1 MSRPRTGM
9 STSGGHATLTKDAMS
24 ELASVMEL
32 MRYDSEPDVS
42 GEAITGLIAFLES
55 CRGNDIEVTYQI
67 GSRDPE
73 TCNLFNLKQR
83 VLPSLSGT
91 FAQDIRII
99 SIKANDKISTKMK
112 LWDEFLGNSVVN
124 LVLPVAVFSV
134 LGQYDPEAVKAIVD
148 FLGPQLPKWLPAANV
163 AWSGILTLMVDG
175 GQRCCKKDYGKKD
188 NRVHTPFPF
197 LHYLTRSEA
206 FLVVVIGVTFQ
217 TWKACLADTN
227 PDAPV
232 EGVLNT
238 IYNDELLSFFGQLLA
253 ARAFKSVDR
262 YFNHAISNAAVSVA
276 STAWEYA
283 SWAATSAAGACCGL
297 FGSSYCQATDADESE
312 GFLYG
317 TRGEYGTQSP
327 A

>member
-1 MSRPRTGM
+1 MPRRTGA
-9 STSGGHATLTKDAMS
+9 STSEGVATLSKDAMS
-24 ELASVMEL
+24 ELASVME
-32 MRYDSEPDVS
+32 MIRYDGEPEVS
-42 GEAITGLIAFLES
+42 GEAITGLIEFLKDG
-55 CRGNDIEVTYQI
+55 RGNDIQVTYQV
-67 GSRDPE
+67 GNRDPE
-73 TCNLFNLKQR
+73 TCALFELQQTL
-83 VLPSLSGT
+83 LPGLSGAS
-91 FAQDIRII
+91 AQDIRII
-99 SIKANDKISTKMK
+99 SIKANDKIPTKMK
-112 LWDEFLGNSVVN
+112 LWDEFLGHSVFN
-124 LVLPVAVFSV
+124 LVLPVALFSV
-134 LGQYDPEAVKAIVD
+134 LGQYDPKAVQAIVEA
-148 FLGPQLPKWLPAANV
+148 LGPQLPKWLPAANV
-163 AWSGILTLMVDG
+163 AWSGILTLMVNG
-175 GQRCCKKDYGKKD
+175 AQRCCQKDYGKKD

-197 LHYLTRSEA
+197 LQYLTRSEA

-262 YFNHAISNAAVSVA
+262 YFGHAISNAAVSAA
-276 STAWEYA
+276 STAWEWT

-297 FGSSYCQATDADESE
+297 FGSSYCQATDADEIE

-317 TRGEYGTQSP
+317 ASEGYGTQSH